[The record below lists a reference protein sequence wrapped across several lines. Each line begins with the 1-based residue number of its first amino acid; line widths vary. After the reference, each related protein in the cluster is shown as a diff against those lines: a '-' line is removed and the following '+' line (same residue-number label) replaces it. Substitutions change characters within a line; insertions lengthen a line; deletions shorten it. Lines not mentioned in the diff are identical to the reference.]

1 MVKENFKELL
11 PNCEIIDGSLGVS
24 CEVKH
29 QLIINN
35 LVNDNIKNGSVIIEN
50 SKSEDLIDRSY
61 EILSNIC

>member
-1 MVKENFKELL
+1 MVKESFKKILT
-11 PNCEIIDGSLGVS
+11 NCEILDGALGVS

-35 LVNDNIKNGSVIIEN
+35 LLSDNIKNGSVIIEN

-61 EILSNIC
+61 EILPNIC